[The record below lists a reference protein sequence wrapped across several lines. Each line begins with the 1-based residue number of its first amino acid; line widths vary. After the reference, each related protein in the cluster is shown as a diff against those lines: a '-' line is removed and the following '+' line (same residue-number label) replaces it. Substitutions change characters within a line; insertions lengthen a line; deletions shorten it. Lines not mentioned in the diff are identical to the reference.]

1 MIMEL
6 WKKPV
11 LVEVVRYNWV
21 NYQGGRYVY
30 YALSSRTL
38 VPLLEQLY
46 REGVREVYVTAVI
59 KRRRVT
65 MLMTV
70 ARKNGT
76 YVLRGRGREVHRLL
90 DEVYSSGKRVVVV
103 EEVFVT

>member
-1 MIMEL
+1 MITEL

-11 LVEVVRYNWV
+11 PAEVVRYSQV

-59 KRRRVT
+59 KGRRVT
-65 MLMTV
+65 MLMAV

-76 YVLRGRGREVHRLL
+76 YVLRGRGREVHKLL
-90 DEVYSSGKRVVVV
+90 DEVYGSGNRVVVV
-103 EEVFVT
+103 EEVFAT